1 MDEKWKVM
9 GSGEW
14 AVFYCHIAPPAGEGG
29 AAGTKGG
36 EGGAKGGKEP
46 LSVPS
51 CQSLSEKV

>member
-14 AVFYCHIAPPAGEGG
+14 AVFYRHIAPACRGRWCCRHQRGRR
-29 AAGTKGG
+29 
-36 EGGAKGGKEP
+36 GAKGGKEP

>member
-36 EGGAKGGKEP
+36 EGGGERREGAAFRSI
-46 LSVPS
+46 LSVPF
-51 CQSLSEKV
+51 